1 MLYGAAR
8 LYGGKR
14 KLKHEQCAVILGAA
28 SNDLLYLLQGAGHT
42 LWLAL
47 WAIVLGTVLGFL
59 MGWLRS
65 VSKIGNGLIMI
76 LVDVS
81 RSVPLLIQLIV
92 VNAALAAFR
101 FPLSPFLC
109 SALVLTLAHGL
120 FLLGNLQ
127 RRIRGGTAKP
137 AEGGTVSGHELPA
150 GIRQRHRTYHA
161 ATHIRLM
168 DRHCPGCPEGYLAGC
183 GHRLHRAFTWIANHR
198 YPNSGAAVGA
208 TDRRRLLLPV
218 VLSHRSLGCQ
228 S

>member
-1 MLYGAAR
+1 MNSVPLFSGLQA
-8 LYGGKR
+8 
-14 KLKHEQCAVILGAA
+14 
-28 SNDLLYLLQGAGHT
+28 NDLLYLLQGAGHT

-109 SALVLTLAHGL
+109 SALVLTLYMASFCSEIYKGG
-120 FLLGNLQ
+120 FEAVPQNLQ
-127 RRIRGGTAKP
+127 K
-137 AEGGTVSGHELPA
+137 
-150 GIRQRHRTYHA
+150 A
-161 ATHIRLM
+161 A
-168 DRHCPGCPEGYLAGC
+168 
-183 GHRLHRAFTWIANHR
+183 
-198 YPNSGAAVGA
+198 
-208 TDRRRLLLPV
+208 
-218 VLSHRSLGCQ
+218 RSLGMSYLQAFVSVTAPIMLRRTFASWIGIVLGVLKDTSLAAVIGYIELLRGSQIIVTRTQEPLLVLLIVGVFYFLLCYPIARLGAKVEKGLSQ
-228 S
+228 